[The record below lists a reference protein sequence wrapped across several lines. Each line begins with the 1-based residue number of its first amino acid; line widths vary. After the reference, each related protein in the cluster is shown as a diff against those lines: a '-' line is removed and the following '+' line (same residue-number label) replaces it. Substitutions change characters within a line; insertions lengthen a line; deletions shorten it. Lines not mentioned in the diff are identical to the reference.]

1 MGGGLFFPLRLYLP
15 EEMEISAEAVK
26 DVCPGAFTVLTD
38 SGVQKA
44 SCLAEHR
51 AAVGAEETGSQI
63 FFSYDGKQ
71 PPEGYEVR
79 IGKRRVEISYSKSSG
94 AFYALVALWQM
105 YAGEERLAPGAFS
118 EAPAFC
124 GRGFMLDVSRGKTPL
139 PETLEHLVNLLARMR
154 YNQFQLYMEGFSFA
168 YPSFPGLWKEESS
181 LSPEEIR
188 HLDVFCRERFI
199 ELVPNQNALG
209 HMAPWLARE
218 EYASLAECEEGF
230 SYGGFTLPATT
241 LDPEDER
248 SLTLVM
254 QMADDLLS
262 NVSSKRIH
270 MGLDEPFELGF
281 GKSRGKALGPVFCR
295 YVSRLHGE
303 LAARGRQMM
312 MWSDALHRFG
322 ATELDLP
329 EDILFLEWGYEKE
342 HPFGERCGRLKEAGK
357 RFYVCPG
364 TSSWNTFTGMTD
376 NMLLNIDHAISA
388 AKSFGAE
395 GVLLTDWGDGNHMQ
409 QLPFSYGPVV
419 YCGIR
424 AWNPDEEIS
433 REKLGHLLDAYI
445 FMDRAGKMGEIVLAA
460 GDYWKMEELAMPCH
474 TLAHTVFAGGIRDD
488 VSYEQNLGLTKR
500 MLEILCLPQV
510 AAAYPMEDLS
520 LQPESALGAADF
532 LEDLRERLAETD
544 LWCAD
549 GALTRREL
557 ENGIAM
563 AEFFCRY
570 RASLA
575 RQRAEA
581 GDRERSEELEGIV
594 EEYQRLWKIR
604 NKEGGLRTGTEM
616 LRRFE

>member
-38 SGVQKA
+38 SGVQKGA
-44 SCLAEHR
+44 CLAEHR
-51 AAVGAEETGSQI
+51 AAVGAEESGSQI

-241 LDPEDER
+241 LDPED
-248 SLTLVM
+248 
-254 QMADDLLS
+254 
-262 NVSSKRIH
+262 
-270 MGLDEPFELGF
+270 
-281 GKSRGKALGPVFCR
+281 
-295 YVSRLHGE
+295 
-303 LAARGRQMM
+303 
-312 MWSDALHRFG
+312 
-322 ATELDLP
+322 
-329 EDILFLEWGYEKE
+329 ILFLEWGYEKE
-342 HPFGERCGRLKEAGK
+342 HPFEERCGRLKEAGK

-364 TSSWNTFTGMTD
+364 TSSWNTLTGMTD

-388 AKSFGAE
+388 AKSFDAE

-424 AWNPDEEIS
+424 AWNPDVEIS

>member
-1 MGGGLFFPLRLYLP
+1 M
-15 EEMEISAEAVK
+15 
-26 DVCPGAFTVLTD
+26 
-38 SGVQKA
+38 
-44 SCLAEHR
+44 EHR
-51 AAVGAEETGSQI
+51 CGRAQEDKMDEV
-63 FFSYDGKQ
+63 YD
-71 PPEGYEVR
+71 
-79 IGKRRVEISYSKSSG
+79 I
-94 AFYALVALWQM
+94 
-105 YAGEERLAPGAFS
+105 S
-118 EAPAFC
+118 EAARLFGITPGGVRYYESLGLIRPARSES
-124 GRGFMLDVSRGKTPL
+124 GRRKYSVTDLQSLMFLRSVRARG
-139 PETLEHLVNLLARMR
+139 
-154 YNQFQLYMEGFSFA
+154 
-168 YPSFPGLWKEESS
+168 

-248 SLTLVM
+248 SLALVM

-424 AWNPDEEIS
+424 AWNPDVEIS

-445 FMDRAGKMGEIVLAA
+445 FMDRAG
-460 GDYWKMEELAMPCH
+460 
-474 TLAHTVFAGGIRDD
+474 
-488 VSYEQNLGLTKR
+488 
-500 MLEILCLPQV
+500 
-510 AAAYPMEDLS
+510 
-520 LQPESALGAADF
+520 
-532 LEDLRERLAETD
+532 
-544 LWCAD
+544 
-549 GALTRREL
+549 
-557 ENGIAM
+557 
-563 AEFFCRY
+563 
-570 RASLA
+570 
-575 RQRAEA
+575 
-581 GDRERSEELEGIV
+581 
-594 EEYQRLWKIR
+594 
-604 NKEGGLRTGTEM
+604 
-616 LRRFE
+616 